1 MIIFEI
7 LKSFQDPETVSLMR
21 LYQFTDK
28 FIDSMKHIEN
38 LVSMFPQQLN
48 LDLITFRGG
57 LWFRIWEKKNLEKLI
72 FKLFDPLSL
81 QNTNTKTKISKTF
94 QIDKT
99 EKFECP
105 IQIFST
111 DQINSHIIHIRY
123 VTWMEWNRKV
133 WILTSYNKKYLCLLT
148 F

>member
-1 MIIFEI
+1 MQSKKEREKQMIIFEI

-57 LWFRIWEKKNLEKLI
+57 LWFRIWKKKNLEKLI

-111 DQINSHIIHIRY
+111 DQINSHIIH
-123 VTWMEWNRKV
+123 M
-133 WILTSYNKKYLCLLT
+133 
-148 F
+148 

>member
-1 MIIFEI
+1 MHTLNYTSLEANDQSKKEREKQMIIFEI

-57 LWFRIWEKKNLEKLI
+57 L
-72 FKLFDPLSL
+72 
-81 QNTNTKTKISKTF
+81 
-94 QIDKT
+94 
-99 EKFECP
+99 
-105 IQIFST
+105 
-111 DQINSHIIHIRY
+111 
-123 VTWMEWNRKV
+123 
-133 WILTSYNKKYLCLLT
+133 
-148 F
+148 

>member
-1 MIIFEI
+1 MC
-7 LKSFQDPETVSLMR
+7 

-28 FIDSMKHIEN
+28 VIDSMKHIEN
-38 LVSMFPQQLN
+38 FVSMFPQQLN

-57 LWFRIWEKKNLEKLI
+57 LWFRIWGKKNLEKLI

-99 EKFECP
+99 EKFECR

-111 DQINSHIIHIRY
+111 DQINSHIIH
-123 VTWMEWNRKV
+123 M
-133 WILTSYNKKYLCLLT
+133 
-148 F
+148 